1 MPAREYL
8 VDGDQGFIGLNSRDN
23 PLNLGKNYVSKSQ
36 NFRMDRGIAILRKGT
51 KRLTDAGLAA
61 LGNIYGACSY
71 TKSDGTERIILVF
84 SDRIVVYNQE
94 TQAIENTVTFPAGE
108 TIIAS
113 DDIDVYQ
120 AQGIGYVYICRGFAK
135 SVLRWNGVNTA
146 GSVVTPGA
154 GTHNNYPPT
163 RQAVYYGNRHIVQTD
178 GNSFSVSHYLDDN
191 GWSALD
197 KFNINDGSSDRL
209 IAITPWTL
217 NEFVI
222 FMRNSVFY
230 CAVGVGAELEGQTA
244 QESNSYVKSLAS
256 DIGCI
261 ARGSAI
267 QAAGGILFLSDNG
280 IYMLNPA
287 GAAQGGVN
295 TPEGMRLLALAEP
308 ISAPI
313 SDVIARVNYNYVEKA
328 TAIYWENRYYIAVPL
343 DSSTKNNA
351 ILVYNFVNKAWE
363 SVDVYPENFDIKQFI
378 VAKRGNKRRLFAI
391 DGEEGVFLLEEKNWD
406 EYGAATGL
414 PRLPGAGQVDTFV
427 LNTDSSVLQAS
438 EFLANQIQ
446 GQLITRAYSF
456 DTNKEKRFSG
466 IQTDIFTPGGGIVY
480 ASVLTSNPDLESQL
494 IRYGITAD
502 EDTILRL
509 PVRKCGQYLQA
520 KYVTTNSRPQ
530 IHSITTSA
538 IVVGYNHKS
547 QK

>member
-51 KRLTDAGLAA
+51 KRLTDASLAA

-71 TKSDGTERIILVF
+71 TKSDGTERMVLVF
-84 SDRIVVYNQE
+84 SNKIVVYNQE
-94 TQAIENTVTFPAGE
+94 TQAIETTVDFPAGE
-108 TIIAS
+108 TIIAT
-113 DDIDVYQ
+113 DDVDVYQ

-135 SVLRWNGVNTA
+135 SVLRWNGVNAA

-197 KFNINDGSSDRL
+197 MFNINDGSSDRL

-230 CAVGVGAELEGQTA
+230 CSVGVGAELEGQTA

-313 SDVIARVNYNYVEKA
+313 NDVIARVNYNHVDKA

-351 ILVYNFVNKAWE
+351 VLVYNFVNKAWE
-363 SVDVYPENFDIKQFI
+363 SVDVYPESFDIKQFI

-391 DGEEGVFLLEEKNWD
+391 DGEEGVFMLEENNWD
-406 EYGAATGL
+406 EYGPATGL
-414 PRLPGAGQVDTFV
+414 PRLPGAGESDTFV
-427 LNTDSSVLQAS
+427 LDTFSAILEATSYQS
-438 EFLANQIQ
+438 NQIQ

-466 IQTDIFTPGGGIVY
+466 IQTDIFALGGGVVY
-480 ASVLTSNPDLESQL
+480 ASVLTSNPDVESEL
-494 IRYGITAD
+494 IRYGINAD

-520 KYVTTNSRPQ
+520 KYVTTNLRPQ